1 MPMSRLIRDL
11 SGGSAEM
18 LDAFSDEAMVK
29 HILAFEASLAEAE
42 AAAGLLTD
50 DEASRIAIACA
61 QLPLDVE
68 TLAEEAAHAGTLAI
82 PLVQHLRQA
91 LSDKALAKKIHWG
104 ATSQDAADTALMLQ
118 ARTGR
123 DLIARELARVQAALE
138 KQAERT
144 AATPMIGRTLLQDAA
159 PITFGLKA
167 VNWLLGIDDAAKRF
181 ARESDGALVL
191 QFGGAAGTR
200 AGLDGKGAKIAAQM
214 AKTLGLASPVMP
226 WHARR
231 DGVAGLAAAL
241 GIVAGATSKIARDI
255 SLLSQNAI
263 AEVSEPSVPGRGGS
277 SIMSH
282 KRNPTGCQIAL
293 SAAARVPGLVAT
305 ILSAMPQEQERGLG
319 GWQTEGPVLADLFV
333 LVHGALLAMA
343 PVLEGLEVDTA
354 RMAQNLAVA
363 GIGTDIGEAEALT
376 RAALKARS

>member
-1 MPMSRLIRDL
+1 MSRLIRDL
-11 SGGSAEM
+11 PGGSAEM
-18 LDAFSDEAMVK
+18 LDAFGDEALVK
-29 HILAFEASLAEAE
+29 HVLAFEASLAEAE
-42 AAAGLLTD
+42 AAIGLLTE

-82 PLVQHLRQA
+82 PLVQHLRRALGDGA
-91 LSDKALAKKIHWG
+91 LSKKIHWG

-123 DLIARELARVQAALE
+123 DLIARELARVQAAL
-138 KQAERT
+138 
-144 AATPMIGRTLLQDAA
+144 AALAGRMAAAPMVGRTLLQDAV

-167 VNWLLGIDDAAKRF
+167 ANWLLGIDDAARRF
-181 ARESDGALVL
+181 ARESQDVLAL

-200 AGLDGKGAKIAAQM
+200 AGLDGKGAKVAAHM
-214 AKTLGLASPVMP
+214 ARILGLASPVVP

-231 DGVAGLAAAL
+231 GGVAGLAAAL
-241 GIVAGATSKIARDI
+241 GIVAGATGKIARDI
-255 SLLSQNAI
+255 SLLSQDAI
-263 AEVSEPSVPGRGGS
+263 AEMFEPSVPGRGGS
-277 SIMSH
+277 SAMAH
-282 KRNPTGCQIAL
+282 KRNPTGCQVVL
-293 SAAARVPGLVAT
+293 SAAARAPGLVAT

-319 GWQTEGPVLADLFV
+319 GWQAEGPVLADLFV
-333 LVHGALLAMA
+333 LVHGALLALA

-354 RMAQNLAVA
+354 RMAQNLADA

-376 RAALKARS
+376 QAALKARS